1 MNYRFSL
8 LICLLCVTIRPV
20 FAQNLDAALGK
31 LGANPPEKLYIQY
44 DKEYYVSGETIFF
57 KAYLLRD
64 GKPSGISNNLFLQ
77 LTDVNGAVVANKKFP
92 VLGAVA
98 KGTIDIPDS
107 LPQGNYYIRALTPYM
122 LNDDAAFMYRK
133 NIFVFRPGSASS
145 TSSANQVVSVQF
157 FPESGE
163 LVDGIL
169 TAVAFKSVDQD
180 GIPVDVTGVIRTS
193 DGTTIAPFNSYH
205 DGIGKVSFKPQAGK
219 SYIADVETKAG
230 KRTYNLPEVKP
241 SGINLKITDEKGG
254 KKFQILRSE
263 KDKAMFNKIR
273 LVAVMNNQ
281 VVNDYD
287 ISFEDYPSIIGH
299 LLTDS
304 LPSGILHL
312 TLFNN
317 DGIPI
322 AERLSFVNN
331 HEYASGVNVNAKFIN
346 TKRSANAIELNFDEA
361 IQRSCS
367 VAVTDASGG
376 SFNDQDNI
384 WSRFLLTS
392 DLKGYVY
399 NPAWYFENG
408 SDSAKQA
415 LDNLMLTHGWTRFSW
430 TKILSD
436 QFKANEISIKDEP
449 FLSVSGRVMDEKNKE
464 ALTGG
469 QLNIYLEAED
479 SSSLNYEV
487 PVDGSGY
494 FHLDS
499 VLFYGNG
506 KLYYAYVD
514 PKGKVKNAIV
524 VLDAHPLTN
533 NAAIIPQNF
542 FASMIRQHAERV
554 QAKSDI
560 DTRYNYVKSRLD
572 EVKELERVTVQS
584 KSNKKPEDIVNEK
597 YTNGVFRSPGK
608 VNLDN
613 INEPSNDRSMNAV
626 DYIKNR
632 IPQVEIQGGKFVN
645 RKNVSLMSG
654 QKWPI
659 GVFINEVPSDI
670 FQLRLLRTQDIA
682 LVKFYEAGFV
692 GVGSSFP
699 GGALAVYTKE
709 KDKNEEKPEKL
720 SFVDYQGYSIIK
732 QFYQPDY
739 NNPNLKPPS
748 DNRTT
753 LYWNPDIYT
762 DAESKTMKL
771 DFFNNDFSK
780 RIKVVVE
787 GFDANGKLVHVEKF
801 LE

>member
-1 MNYRFSL
+1 
-8 LICLLCVTIRPV
+8 
-20 FAQNLDAALGK
+20 
-31 LGANPPEKLYIQY
+31 
-44 DKEYYVSGETIFF
+44 
-57 KAYLLRD
+57 
-64 GKPSGISNNLFLQ
+64 
-77 LTDVNGAVVANKKFP
+77 
-92 VLGAVA
+92 
-98 KGTIDIPDS
+98 
-107 LPQGNYYIRALTPYM
+107 
-122 LNDDAAFMYRK
+122 
-133 NIFVFRPGSASS
+133 
-145 TSSANQVVSVQF
+145 
-157 FPESGE
+157 
-163 LVDGIL
+163 
-169 TAVAFKSVDQD
+169 
-180 GIPVDVTGVIRTS
+180 
-193 DGTTIAPFNSYH
+193 
-205 DGIGKVSFKPQAGK
+205 
-219 SYIADVETKAG
+219 
-230 KRTYNLPEVKP
+230 
-241 SGINLKITDEKGG
+241 
-254 KKFQILRSE
+254 
-263 KDKAMFNKIR
+263 
-273 LVAVMNNQ
+273 
-281 VVNDYD
+281 
-287 ISFEDYPSIIGH
+287 
-299 LLTDS
+299 
-304 LPSGILHL
+304 
-312 TLFNN
+312 
-317 DGIPI
+317 
-322 AERLSFVNN
+322 
-331 HEYASGVNVNAKFIN
+331 
-346 TKRSANAIELNFDEA
+346 
-361 IQRSCS
+361 
-367 VAVTDASGG
+367 
-376 SFNDQDNI
+376 
-384 WSRFLLTS
+384 
-392 DLKGYVY
+392 
-399 NPAWYFENG
+399 
-408 SDSAKQA
+408 
-415 LDNLMLTHGWTRFSW
+415 
-430 TKILSD
+430 
-436 QFKANEISIKDEP
+436 
-449 FLSVSGRVMDEKNKE
+449 
-464 ALTGG
+464 
-469 QLNIYLEAED
+469 
-479 SSSLNYEV
+479 
-487 PVDGSGY
+487 
-494 FHLDS
+494 
-499 VLFYGNG
+499 
-506 KLYYAYVD
+506 
-514 PKGKVKNAIV
+514 
-524 VLDAHPLTN
+524 LTN

-739 NNPNLKPPS
+739 NNPNLKPAS

-787 GFDANGKLVHVEKF
+787 GFDANGKLVHVEKI